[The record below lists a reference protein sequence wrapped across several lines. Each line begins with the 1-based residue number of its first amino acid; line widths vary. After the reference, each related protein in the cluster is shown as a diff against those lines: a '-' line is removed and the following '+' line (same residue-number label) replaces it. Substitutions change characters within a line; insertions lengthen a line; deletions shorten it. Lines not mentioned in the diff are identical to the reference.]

1 MTKKEITIGTRGS
14 KLALWQANHVKSELF
29 KKDPSVFIK
38 IEIIKTKGDKILDVP
53 LAAVGGK
60 GLFVKEIEEALLN
73 GSIDMAV
80 HSMKDM
86 PAEIPEGLCIG
97 SIPEREDPSDVL
109 ISKNGIP
116 LSGLS
121 RGASVGTSSLRRSAQ
136 LLHTRPDIHIVPLRG
151 NIDTRIK
158 KLDNENLD
166 AVILANA
173 GVKRMNYEE
182 KVSERLDHS
191 IMLPAVGQG
200 ALCIETREND
210 SFIKP
215 FAAMLDH
222 EETHSIVTGER
233 AFLHRLEGSCQV
245 PVAALGRIEKDM
257 FTIEGLVAD
266 LDGKTIIRDSC
277 SGSVDDAREIGVAL
291 ADKLLGMG
299 AGDIL
304 KNLTADQSDQGDQ
317 DNQDNQKI

>member
-1 MTKKEITIGTRGS
+1 MS
-14 KLALWQANHVKSELF
+14 
-29 KKDPSVFIK
+29 
-38 IEIIKTKGDKILDVP
+38 
-53 LAAVGGK
+53 
-60 GLFVKEIEEALLN
+60 
-73 GSIDMAV
+73 
-80 HSMKDM
+80 
-86 PAEIPEGLCIG
+86 
-97 SIPEREDPSDVL
+97 
-109 ISKNGIP
+109 
-116 LSGLS
+116 
-121 RGASVGTSSLRRSAQ
+121 
-136 LLHTRPDIHIVPLRG
+136 
-151 NIDTRIK
+151 
-158 KLDNENLD
+158 
-166 AVILANA
+166 
-173 GVKRMNYEE
+173 YEE
-182 KVSERLDHS
+182 KVSERLNHS

-215 FAAMLDH
+215 FTAMLDH
-222 EETHSIVTGER
+222 EETHLVVTGER

-304 KNLTADQSDQGDQ
+304 KNLTADQ
-317 DNQDNQKI
+317 